1 MSEGSQAHTIGGAS
15 GEEIW
20 GGIPK
25 RPVEKV
31 GPVEQGGTSGEQGAT
46 KKASG
51 AGEAGGSKELYRE
64 TKDVTEEAAATLRNI
79 STNFLSSLK
88 YKKVSDRNLR
98 KKHEKAIVQASGC
111 EREVR
116 CLMGTD
122 LVTRGEDSVTELAVR
137 LTLVFRHTY

>member
-31 GPVEQGGTSGEQGAT
+31 GPVEQGGTSGER
-46 KKASG
+46 G

-88 YKKVSDRNLR
+88 YKKVPPDDKLQR
-98 KKHEKAIVQASGC
+98 
-111 EREVR
+111 
-116 CLMGTD
+116 
-122 LVTRGEDSVTELAVR
+122 
-137 LTLVFRHTY
+137 

>member
-1 MSEGSQAHTIGGAS
+1 M
-15 GEEIW
+15 
-20 GGIPK
+20 
-25 RPVEKV
+25 

-88 YKKVSDRNLR
+88 YKKVTDRNLR
-98 KKHEKAIVQASGC
+98 KKH
-111 EREVR
+111 
-116 CLMGTD
+116 
-122 LVTRGEDSVTELAVR
+122 
-137 LTLVFRHTY
+137 